1 MRIAAHRCRP
11 IFDIQPFQPK
21 SIMNTKQWYHRTT
34 TRRVQT
40 EGKMEMS
47 FLPENIGRITIRFQ
61 TDPPMLL
68 RIQVGTRKAVMDT
81 GTTMTEVQ
89 RTAAFPETG

>member
-1 MRIAAHRCRP
+1 
-11 IFDIQPFQPK
+11 
-21 SIMNTKQWYHRTT
+21 
-34 TRRVQT
+34 
-40 EGKMEMS
+40 MS